1 MEVFIGIILGFI
13 IAIIVMIVT
22 GFGQDY
28 ELITTI
34 DELQKELKDNKDKL
48 KNNEIAEIRTTF
60 FARKIKEIED
70 IIKNSEESKDNNII
84 TFEKIKNVLFAKNS
98 SNK

>member
-1 MEVFIGIILGFI
+1 MQVFISIILGFI

-34 DELQKELKDNKDKL
+34 DELQKELKDNKDRL
-48 KNNEIAEIRTTF
+48 KNKEIAEIRATF

-70 IIKNSEESKDNNII
+70 HFAK
-84 TFEKIKNVLFAKNS
+84 KIKELNLVW
-98 SNK
+98 NKDKQQYEIVQEG

>member
-1 MEVFIGIILGFI
+1 MQVFIGIILGFI

-34 DELQKELKDNKDKL
+34 DELQKELKDNKDKQQY
-48 KNNEIAEIRTTF
+48 EIVQEG
-60 FARKIKEIED
+60 
-70 IIKNSEESKDNNII
+70 
-84 TFEKIKNVLFAKNS
+84 
-98 SNK
+98 

>member
-1 MEVFIGIILGFI
+1 
-13 IAIIVMIVT
+13 MIVT

-34 DELQKELKDNKDKL
+34 DELQKKLKDNKDKL

-70 IIKNSEESKDNNII
+70 IIKKSEESKEDYFI
-84 TFEKIKNVLFAKNS
+84 TFEKIKMYYSRKQFKQIVQ
-98 SNK
+98 NKLIN